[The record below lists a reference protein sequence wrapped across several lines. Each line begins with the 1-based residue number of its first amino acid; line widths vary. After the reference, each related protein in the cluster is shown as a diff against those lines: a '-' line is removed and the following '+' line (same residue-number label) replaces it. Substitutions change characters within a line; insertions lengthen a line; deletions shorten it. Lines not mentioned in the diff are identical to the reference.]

1 MKGGTVMKYVHGDV
15 KLELKPLETNYL
27 FTIFSI
33 IIGIIVLNIIKK
45 PEILSEILSNPVF
58 TGLFISFL
66 RR

>member
-1 MKGGTVMKYVHGDV
+1 MKYVHGDV
-15 KLELKPLETNYL
+15 KLELKALETNYL

-33 IIGIIVLNIIKK
+33 IIVIIVLNIIKK